1 MTSPTVSKILEDFTR
16 PAQSTNLHRRSEPD
30 DLAVVGAD
38 DLLEEL
44 FALDEE
50 ETAQSEPE
58 SNDQDD
64 EPEQIE
70 SDDEMEEDIELA
82 RTLPVEKL
90 ILGASSGGPETTD
103 AVRLYLHEIGLNPL
117 LTGDEEV
124 ELAQLI
130 LEGKAAQETLDDNDA
145 SITPSERDALR
156 QIIVKGDSAR
166 RRLAQSNLRLVVSI
180 AKRYNGRGLSFLDL
194 IQEGS
199 MGLLR
204 AVEKFDHTLG
214 YKFSTY
220 ATWWIR
226 QALSRAISDQAR
238 TIRIPVHMVETIN
251 RQTRVERELEQEL
264 GRVPKDEELALKM
277 NYLDEHDIK
286 LVHRFREME
295 LTLPG
300 DVAGR
305 LAGAVKKVGQVK
317 RLKREPL
324 SLQQPVGS
332 EESNQIADLIEDV
345 DAPDPVEQASQT
357 ILKEQIGLMLDDLD
371 ERERTVLIKRFGLED
386 GFSRTLEDVG
396 RELDVTRERV
406 RQIEAKALRKLR
418 HPMRSR
424 ALAEFM

>member
-1 MTSPTVSKILEDFTR
+1 MTSPTVSKISEDFVR
-16 PAQSTNLHRRSEPD
+16 PTQITNQHRRSEPED
-30 DLAVVGAD
+30 IAVVGAD

-44 FALDEE
+44 FALDEDE
-50 ETAQSEPE
+50 DAESDSEAG
-58 SNDQDD
+58 NQDD

-90 ILGASSGGPETTD
+90 IQDASSGGPETTD

-117 LTGDEEV
+117 LTGEEEV

-130 LEGKAAQETLDDNDA
+130 LEGKSAQATLDDDP
-145 SITPSERDALR
+145 SITPSERSALK
-156 QIIVKGDSAR
+156 QTIANADNAR

-277 NYLDEHDIK
+277 NYLDEQDAQ
-286 LVHRFREME
+286 LVHRFLETE

-300 DVAGR
+300 DVARR

-324 SLQQPVGS
+324 SLQQPVGN
-332 EESNQIADLIEDV
+332 EESNQIADLIEDA

-386 GFSRTLEDVG
+386 GFPRTLEDVG

-424 ALAEFM
+424 SLAEFM